1 MAQVLPSYERSIAES
16 KIPAGKK
23 KVLLASIHLFAKQ
36 GFHATTTAAI
46 AKESG
51 MSEGTIYKYFSSK
64 KDLLI
69 ALLTPLLIAIRD
81 NFFSKL
87 NQAHSLDQLVD
98 FIINDRLNFAFDNFE
113 LIQILLQEVLTD
125 RSMLASLAPL
135 LNAEDGLNQEIRQL
149 QKTYPAIN
157 QQLVPSQIIRI
168 LLGPLLVY
176 VGQVKLLGIR
186 PHNKQ
191 FDRQVIH
198 QQIVAGLTVK

>member
-23 KVLLASIHLFAKQ
+23 KVLLAAIHLFAKQ

-176 VGQVKLLGIR
+176 VGQVKLVGIR
-186 PHNKQ
+186 SHNKQ
-191 FDRQVIH
+191 FERQIIH